1 MVGGVTHHMLPR
13 LPGVPHLYVNRP
25 LIRTLS
31 KAPLCPV
38 LTEFDSVSWNFSL
51 GFVKRKKI
59 LKEGKKLAV
68 SWYIVISRK

>member
-1 MVGGVTHHMLPR
+1 MIGGVTHHTLPH
-13 LPGVPHLYVNRP
+13 LSGVPHLYVNMP
-25 LIRTLS
+25 LIPTLS

-38 LTEFDSVSWNFSL
+38 LTGFDSVSWNFSL

-68 SWYIVISRK
+68 SWYIVLSRK

>member
-1 MVGGVTHHMLPR
+1 MVGGMTHHMLPD
-13 LPGVPHLYVNRP
+13 LPGVPHVYVNGP

-38 LTEFDSVSWNFSL
+38 FTGFDSVSWNFSL

-68 SWYIVISRK
+68 SWYIVLSRK

>member
-1 MVGGVTHHMLPR
+1 MVGGVTHHMLPH

-25 LIRTLS
+25 LMRTFS

-38 LTEFDSVSWNFSL
+38 LTGFDSVSWNFSL